1 MVAATTDQPNRK
13 GGGEACLARTGRPAH
28 KGKTVDYKRFARKQ
42 IESIRKTVGDGRV
55 ISALSGG
62 VDSAVCTV
70 LAHRAVGNHV
80 KVIFIDDG
88 LMRQDEPQ
96 WVKQQFDRLGIPVT
110 IVRAAKTFFKALKG
124 KTDPEEKRKA
134 FRHTFYSVFSKAVR
148 ASKAQF
154 LIQGTIAADIL
165 ETKKG
170 IKTQHNVLDQIGVS
184 AKKGYGFHVI
194 EPLKTLYKPG
204 VRKVG
209 RALGMPKALY
219 ARMPFPGPG
228 LATRCLGECT
238 PKRIAVVRRACR
250 IVEEETERFR
260 KFQAFAVLL
269 TDQAT
274 GVTNGGR
281 RRFGDLIAV
290 RCVDSENAVTATA
303 TRLPWPTLMTIQK
316 RICKEV
322 PSVTKVLYDL
332 SPKPPSTIEYI

>member
-1 MVAATTDQPNRK
+1 MDCK
-13 GGGEACLARTGRPAH
+13 KFARRQIETI
-28 KGKTVDYKRFARKQ
+28 GKTVRDARA
-42 IESIRKTVGDGRV
+42 

-62 VDSAVCTV
+62 VDSSVCTV
-70 LAHRAVGNHV
+70 LAHRAVGDQL

-96 WVKQQFDRLGIPVT
+96 WVKRQFAKLGIKVS
-110 IVRAAKTFFKALKG
+110 IIRAAGTFFKALKG
-124 KTDPEEKRKA
+124 KTDPEDKRKA
-134 FRHTFYSVFSKAVR
+134 FRHTFYKVFGKAVR

-170 IKTQHNVLDQIGVS
+170 VKTQHNVLDQIGIN

-194 EPLKTLYKPG
+194 EPLKTLYKPA

-209 RALGMPKALY
+209 RTLGMPEVLH

-228 LATRCLGECT
+228 LAARCLGECT
-238 PKRIAVVRRACR
+238 PRRISIVRRACR
-250 IVEEETERFR
+250 IVEEETARFK
-260 KFQAFAVLL
+260 KFQAFGVLL
-269 TDQAT
+269 ADRAT
-274 GVTNGGR
+274 GVTKDGR

-290 RCVDSENAVTATA
+290 RCVNSENAVTATA
-303 TRLPWPTLMTIQK
+303 TRLPWATLMKIQK
-316 RICKEV
+316 RIYKEI
-322 PSVTKVLYDL
+322 PSATKVLYDL